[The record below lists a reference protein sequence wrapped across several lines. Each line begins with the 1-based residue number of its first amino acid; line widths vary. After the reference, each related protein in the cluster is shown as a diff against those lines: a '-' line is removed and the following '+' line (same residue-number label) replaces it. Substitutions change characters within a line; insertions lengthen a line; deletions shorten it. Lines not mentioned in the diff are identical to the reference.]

1 MDQMNKTTIQDA
13 LIEAFAQF
21 QLKKIIKNELLKAI
35 NEVNADDIEWITVK
49 GNHIPLKKGES
60 KEKQIR
66 EFFDSKKTDS
76 NKSEKDKKADYEF
89 ILKSVKENNAKTYTM
104 NEIFDLLQTDK
115 NFTSSIDELKRK
127 ISEAEKY
134 NSEIK
139 TTDKRFTNEQGYFV
153 GREAIH
159 NNILDKIFKDAKNA
173 RPKNGEKPT
182 FIFLGGRGGSGKSKF
197 DGLVYNRKD
206 YIVLDADAIKEMLPE
221 YKGYNAFEVH
231 EESSDILNKAL
242 EKAQKM
248 GLNVV
253 LDATMKTKKSAEKK
267 IKSFQSKNYNIE
279 MYYMHLPREKAA
291 SRAFGRFM
299 GERGRYVPFSE
310 LMKMKDNEQNFDEL
324 KKYASKWAFYNNDV
338 PTKDDEPILVKKN
351 Y

>member
-1 MDQMNKTTIQDA
+1 MDQMNKTIIQDA

-35 NEVNADDIEWITVK
+35 NEVNADDIQWITVR
-49 GNHIPLKKGES
+49 GNHIPLKKDES
-60 KEKQIR
+60 KEKQIK
-66 EFFDSKKTDS
+66 EFFDSKKADS
-76 NKSEKDKKADYEF
+76 NKSEKDKRADYEF

-104 NEIFDLLQTDK
+104 NEIFDLLQADE
-115 NFTSSIDELKRK
+115 NFKGSIDELKKK
-127 ISEAEKY
+127 INDAESY
-134 NSEIK
+134 NSKVE
-139 TTDKRFTNEQGYFV
+139 TTDKKFSNKQGFYT

-159 NNILDKIFKDAKNA
+159 KGIISKIFKNAKSA
-173 RPKNGEKPT
+173 RPEKGKKPT

-231 EESSDILNKAL
+231 EESSHILNKAL
-242 EKAQKM
+242 EKAQKR

-253 LDATMKTKKSAEKK
+253 LDATMKTKKSAESK
-267 IKSFQSKNYNIE
+267 IKSFQNQGYNIE

>member
-1 MDQMNKTTIQDA
+1 MKDA
-13 LIEAFAQF
+13 LIEAFAAF
-21 QLKKIIKNELLKAI
+21 QIKKIIKNELLKAI
-35 NEVNADDIEWITVK
+35 NDIKADDIEWITVR
-49 GNHIPLKKGES
+49 GNHIPIKKGVS
-60 KEKQIR
+60 KEQQVK
-66 EFFDSKKTDS
+66 EFFESRKSSDSDSRKKNKTD
-76 NKSEKDKKADYEF
+76 YEY
-89 ILKSVKENNAKTYTM
+89 ILKQVKENNAKTYSM
-104 NEIFDLLQTDK
+104 NDIFNLLKEDK
-115 NFTSSIDELKRK
+115 NFKGSIDELKKK
-127 ISEAEKY
+127 IAEAEKY
-134 NSEIK
+134 NAGIE

-159 NNILDKIFKDAKNA
+159 NNIIDKIFKSAKNA

-197 DGLVYNRKD
+197 DGLVYDRKN

-221 YKGYNAFEVH
+221 YKGFNAYEVH

-267 IKSFQSKNYNIE
+267 IRSFQSKNYNIE

-299 GERGRYVPFSE
+299 GQRGRYVPFTE

-338 PTKDDEPILVKKN
+338 PTAKDEPILVKKSK
-351 Y
+351 